1 MKKYARIVLERGG
14 MSMRDKMEL
23 LEMLNDVPAEN
34 GRYVITEGMD
44 PDLRRMCERTNALKD
59 KREKILS
66 ERRKI
71 KRSLG
76 L

>member
-1 MKKYARIVLERGG
+1 
-14 MSMRDKMEL
+14 MRDKMEL